1 MYTSVTVVPF
11 TNPSVSMYSS
21 GKAEVNVM
29 NGTAEVVIGQEYVLV
44 YTKNSAGGKLVK
56 EPTPGV
62 QYRITGS
69 SGLNLVG
76 TYLDQPEGNPHPLR
90 FKIGN

>member
-1 MYTSVTVVPF
+1 MYTSVTVVPLV
-11 TNPSVSMYSS
+11 NPNMAMDPS
-21 GKAEVNVM
+21 GANDVNVQ
-29 NGTAEVVIGQEYVLV
+29 NGTAEVVAGQEYVLV

-69 SGLNLVG
+69 GGLNVIG
-76 TYLDQPEGNPHPLR
+76 IYLDQPEGNPHPLR
-90 FKIGN
+90 FKVSD

>member
-1 MYTSVTVVPF
+1 MYSSVTVIPHM
-11 TNPSVSMYSS
+11 NPNVAMFSS
-21 GKAEVNVM
+21 GKLEVNVQ

-56 EPTPGV
+56 EPTPGTP
-62 QYRITGS
+62 YRITGS

-76 TYLDQPEGNPHPLR
+76 IYLDQPDGNPQPLR
-90 FKIGN
+90 FKIGS